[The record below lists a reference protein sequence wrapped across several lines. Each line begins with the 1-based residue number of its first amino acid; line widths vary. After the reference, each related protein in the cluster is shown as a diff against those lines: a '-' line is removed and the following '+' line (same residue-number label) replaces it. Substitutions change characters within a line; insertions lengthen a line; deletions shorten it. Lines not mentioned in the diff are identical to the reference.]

1 MNPPHTKDA
10 DSLDFEVAARPRLMK
25 FQKNYIVW
33 GEIHFVAT
41 CGGGSN
47 QFQGIRMVTSS
58 LPTTEQKFLRLRGRV
73 VSTVVNALSLLNW
86 RNWLGGKF
94 PVDIHKVRE
103 ILLP

>member
-1 MNPPHTKDA
+1 
-10 DSLDFEVAARPRLMK
+10 
-25 FQKNYIVW
+25 
-33 GEIHFVAT
+33 
-41 CGGGSN
+41 
-47 QFQGIRMVTSS
+47 MVTSS
-58 LPTTEQKFLRLRGRV
+58 LPITEQKFLRLRGRV

>member
-1 MNPPHTKDA
+1 MAFIDNKSPKD
-10 DSLDFEVAARPRLMK
+10 
-25 FQKNYIVW
+25 YI
-33 GEIHFVAT
+33 GAGQIHFVAT

-58 LPTTEQKFLRLRGRV
+58 LPITEQKFLRLRGRV

-94 PVDIHKVRE
+94 PVDIHKARE

>member
-1 MNPPHTKDA
+1 MEIESLENASSLRCVAFIAKNTPP
-10 DSLDFEVAARPRLMK
+10 
-25 FQKNYIVW
+25 NYIGA

-58 LPTTEQKFLRLRGRV
+58 LPTAEQKFLRSRGRV